1 MNTAKAQ
8 VRPMT
13 PRAQEHF
20 RGDVSRSRLRKYQ
33 LPACCVAMTLS
44 MAACG
49 DAEDTQVQQLAR
61 AKHDMQQR
69 QLAESQAAQAL
80 SIQTQQRKALHQQE
94 SLTNN
99 AMQAASVAPMPTSVL
114 YERGAQLM
122 ESAVITPD
130 SPTFKAYVQNGIMVA
145 GEIPVSTF
153 AIDVD
158 TGSYSTLR
166 RMLREGQLPAK
177 NTLRVEEMIN
187 YFDYHYPAALQKDV
201 PFAVNTELAPSP
213 YNDDMMLLRIG
224 LQAYD
229 VPKAELGASNLVFLL
244 DVSGSMASK
253 DKLPLLQTALGLL
266 TEQLS
271 ASDKV
276 SIVVYAGAAGIVL
289 DGAAGNDTQ
298 AINFALKQLQAGGA
312 TNGEQGIVQAYQLA
326 KKHFIAGG
334 INRVLLA
341 TDGDFNV
348 GLQDVDA
355 LIALVEQQ
363 QKSGIGL
370 TTLGFGMNNYHDHLM
385 EQLADRGNGHYA
397 YIDSANEARKVL
409 VDELSATLLTVAKDV
424 KVQLEFNPALVSE
437 YRLIGYENRALA
449 REEFNNDKVDA
460 GEIGAGHKVTA
471 LYELRYVDSPMQA
484 NDKLRYGYNPQT
496 GHEKYSREEIA
507 FLKLRYKKPDND
519 NSELLSVPIRQDS
532 AHSQLA
538 HSSEDFRFAAAVA
551 GLGQLVNQSHHLHQF
566 DYQELL
572 ALTRGAMG
580 EDLFGYRHEFLQLVQ
595 TAAALDALKL
605 E

>member
-69 QLAESQAAQAL
+69 QLAESQTAQAL

-114 YERGAQLM
+114 YERGAQLR

-266 TEQLS
+266 TAQLS

-298 AINFALKQLQAGGA
+298 AINFALTQLQAGGA

-551 GLGQLVNQSHHLHQF
+551 GLGQLVNQSHYLHQF
-566 DYQELL
+566 DYQKLL

-595 TAAALDALKL
+595 TAAALDAAKTR
-605 E
+605 